1 MYIMSG
7 FASGNWNEAEKI
19 SLPGKRTN
27 IKANEIKEIIIP
39 MSHGAVYCIGMVY
52 FRTKT
57 LHTVT
62 EKAGLN
68 ETCIW
73 EIIMNSFHI

>member
-1 MYIMSG
+1 M
-7 FASGNWNEAEKI
+7 
-19 SLPGKRTN
+19 
-27 IKANEIKEIIIP
+27 KEIIIP

-73 EIIMNSFHI
+73 ERINPFDI